1 MQKIRLLTDSAS
13 DISPENEK
21 ELDIKILGFPITVG
35 DKGYI
40 ERESFT
46 AKEFYEIME
55 DYEGIPATS
64 QVTTYRYIDAYKE
77 IFKQGYTDIINVTI
91 SSTGS
96 NTYNAAIMAKNTFYE
111 EVPEAKGKINIH
123 IVDSCNY
130 SAVYGYPITQAAVKI
145 SNGATVDEIL
155 AYLDDWL
162 SCSSLYFVPYDLKYA
177 KKSGRL
183 SAAAA
188 FVGEMLGLKPI
199 IRVTNG
205 ISYIDKK
212 IRGEKNV
219 IPSIVER
226 IVTDMVPHTPYII
239 LKGDVEEYPEAL
251 AQELTKRLGYP
262 PEQKIYIG
270 ASVATNGGTKV
281 AGIVIKGKRH
291 R

>member
-1 MQKIRLLTDSAS
+1 MQKIKLLTDSAC

-21 ELDIKILGFPITVG
+21 ELDIKILGFPVTVG

-40 ERESFT
+40 ERENFT
-46 AKEFYEIME
+46 AKEFYSIME
-55 DYEGIPATS
+55 QYEGIPVTS
-64 QVTTYRYIDAYKE
+64 QITTYKFVETYKE
-77 IFKQGYTDIINVTI
+77 LFEQGYTDVINVTI

-96 NTYNAAIMAKNTFYE
+96 NTYNSAVMAKTSFFE
-111 EVPEAKGKINIH
+111 EVPEAKGKINFH
-123 IVDSCNY
+123 IVDARNY
-130 SAVYGYPITQAAVKI
+130 SAVYGYPITQAAIKI
-145 SNGATVDEIL
+145 SKGATVNEIL

-162 SCSSLYFVPYDLKYA
+162 GSSSLYFVPYDLKYA

-199 IRVTNG
+199 IRVTDG

-212 IRGEKNV
+212 IRGEKNI

-226 IVTDMVPHTPYII
+226 VVADMVPQTPYII
-239 LKGDVEEYPEAL
+239 LKGDVEEYPEEL
-251 AQELTKRLGYP
+251 AQALTKKLGYP

-270 ASVATNGGTKV
+270 ASVATNGGIKV
-281 AGIVIKGKRH
+281 AGVVIKGKCH
-291 R
+291 K